1 MEPRDEIRGEEVRK
15 AFGAHTVLDG
25 VSLAVPPGSI
35 VAIVGGSGS
44 GKTVLLNILT
54 GLLPLDSG
62 RVLVTDH
69 SDPAAPLVDLAALGE
84 DARDRVRLHW
94 AVVFQHNAL
103 HSGTVRDNIAL
114 WLHEH
119 TDLDD
124 AAIEARVRESLQAV
138 ALDVDDVIDKD
149 REELSGGMAKRVA
162 VARALAIDPID
173 IFYDEPTTGLDPV
186 YAGHV
191 HELIW
196 NVHHRA
202 REDDKP
208 RTTLLVTHDRELLRR
223 LHPRVVML
231 ADARV
236 CFDGPYDDFTRSP
249 LPEARE
255 YLTAMPALH
264 LREAR

>member
-1 MEPRDEIRGEEVRK
+1 MEPRDEIRAEDVRK
-15 AFGAHTVLDG
+15 AFGDRTVLDG
-25 VSLAVPPGSI
+25 VSLAVPPGQI

-44 GKTVLLNILT
+44 GKTVFLNILT
-54 GLLPLDSG
+54 GLLPFDSG

-69 SDPAAPLVDLAALGE
+69 SDPTAPLVDLASLDE

-114 WLHEH
+114 WLREH
-119 TDLDD
+119 TDLDE
-124 AAIEARVRESLQAV
+124 AAIEERVRTSLEAV
-138 ALDVDDVIDKD
+138 ALDVDDVIAKD
-149 REELSGGMAKRVA
+149 RDELSGGMAKRVA
-162 VARALAIDPID
+162 VARALAIDPVD

-186 YAGHV
+186 FAGHI

-202 REDDKP
+202 REDAKP
-208 RTTLLVTHDRELLRR
+208 RTTVLVTHDRELLRR
-223 LHPRVVML
+223 LHPRIVML

-236 CFDGPYDDFTRSP
+236 RFDGPYEEFTDSP

-255 YLTAMPALH
+255 YLAAMPVLH